1 MGHESSVKNRAG
13 QFYSLKDR
21 DHCVI
26 VGEAKIDAFLGL
38 GGSQTGQST
47 HKVWVRKLD
56 RKGCCPVRRKS

>member
-1 MGHESSVKNRAG
+1 MSSVKNRAG

-38 GGSQTGQST
+38 GGSQTGQGT
-47 HKVWVRKLD
+47 HKVL
-56 RKGCCPVRRKS
+56 SLIHI